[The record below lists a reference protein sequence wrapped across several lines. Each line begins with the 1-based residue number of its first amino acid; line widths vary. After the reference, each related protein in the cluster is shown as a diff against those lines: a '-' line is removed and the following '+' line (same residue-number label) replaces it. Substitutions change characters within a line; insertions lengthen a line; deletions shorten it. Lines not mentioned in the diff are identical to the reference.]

1 MAKTNTGLVSYAAA
15 QLGKPY
21 WYGTFGQTA
30 SASLYSAKKKQY
42 PKYYTASDF
51 QPQYGKRVHD
61 CVGLIKGYLW
71 SDSPTSVPKY
81 SAAQDVSADKMLKK
95 CTESGSISTL
105 PELPGV
111 LVFMSRHVG
120 VYIGGGYVIEA
131 RGHAY
136 GVVKTKLT
144 GRGWTRWGKCPWIT
158 YASADKSSIS
168 EVKPASF
175 KVGDIVA
182 ISPSAT
188 RYYPGGAAI
197 PSWVKNDYYHVV
209 TQTENGCK
217 TVTKCGKPCV
227 LLGKKIRKGTKAQTT
242 GINTWVA
249 VDILAAVN

>member
-1 MAKTNTGLVSYAAA
+1 MPKTNTGLVSYAAA
-15 QLGKPY
+15 QLDKPY

-30 SASLYSAKKKQY
+30 SIGLYTAKKRQY
-42 PKYYTASDF
+42 PKYYTANDF
-51 QPQYGKRVHD
+51 QSQYGKRVHD

-71 SDSPTSVPKY
+71 SDSPSSVPKY

-120 VYIGGGYVIEA
+120 VYIGGGHVIEA

-136 GVVKTKLT
+136 GVVKTKLA
-144 GRGWTRWGKCPWIT
+144 GRGWTHWGKCPWIT
-158 YASADKSSIS
+158 YASADKPSATGSAAVPFS
-168 EVKPASF
+168 
-175 KVGDIVA
+175 VGDIVA

-188 RYYPGGAAI
+188 HYYPGGASI

-209 TQTENGCK
+209 TQTTSGGK
-217 TVTKCGKPCV
+217 TVIKGGKACV
-227 LLGKKIRKGTKAQTT
+227 LLGKKIRKGSKATT
-242 GINTWVA
+242 AGITTWVA
-249 VDILAAVN
+249 VDMLTAVN

>member
-1 MAKTNTGLVSYAAA
+1 MSKTNTGLVSYAAA

-30 SASLYSAKKKQY
+30 SANLHTAKKKQY
-42 PKYYTASDF
+42 PRYYTASDF
-51 QPQYGKRVHD
+51 QSQYGRRVHD

-71 SDSPTSVPKY
+71 SDSPSSVPKY

-95 CTESGSISTL
+95 CTESGPISTL

-131 RGHAY
+131 RGHAF
-136 GVVKTKLT
+136 GVVKTKLA
-144 GRGWTRWGKCPWIT
+144 GRGWTHWGKCPWIT
-158 YASADKSSIS
+158 YASADK
-168 EVKPASF
+168 PAASF
-175 KVGDIVA
+175 ATAVPFSVGDIVA

-188 RYYPGGAAI
+188 HYYPGGGAI

-209 TQTENGCK
+209 TQTTSGGK
-217 TVTKCGKPCV
+217 TVIKGGKPCV
-227 LLGKKIRKGTKAQTT
+227 LLGKKIRMGSKATT
-242 GINTWVA
+242 AGINTWVA
-249 VDILAAVN
+249 ADILLAVN

>member
-1 MAKTNTGLVSYAAA
+1 MPKTNTDLVSYATA

-30 SASLYSAKKKQY
+30 SVGLYRAKKKQY
-42 PKYYTASDF
+42 PKYYTANDF
-51 QPQYGKRVHD
+51 QSQYGKRVHD

-71 SDSPTSVPKY
+71 SDSPSSVPKF
-81 SAAQDVSADKMLKK
+81 SVAQDVSADDMLKK
-95 CTESGSISTL
+95 CTESGPISTL

-111 LVFMSRHVG
+111 LVFMSQHVG

-131 RGHAY
+131 RGHAF
-136 GVVKTKLT
+136 GVVKTKLS

-158 YASADKSSIS
+158 YTSADKPSAS

-175 KVGDIVA
+175 KVGDIVVINA
-182 ISPSAT
+182 GAS
-188 RYYPGGAAI
+188 RYYPGGASI

-209 TQTENGCK
+209 TQTTSGGK
-217 TVTKCGKPCV
+217 TVIKGGKACV
-227 LLGKKIRKGTKAQTT
+227 LLGKKIRKGSKATT
-242 GINTWVA
+242 AGITTWVA